1 MDSDDPNLEIE
12 SLEASPEEQFLRKNM
27 MAANQ
32 PDNNNINQ
40 KYEFIPTYT
49 SQAEITDKNLEFQK
63 LNTLNTHIRNDKFSS
78 DEKVLLI
85 YH

>member
-1 MDSDDPNLEIE
+1 
-12 SLEASPEEQFLRKNM
+12 
-27 MAANQ
+27 MANNQ
-32 PDNNNINQ
+32 ADNSNINQ

-63 LNTLNTHIRNDKFSS
+63 LSTLNSHIRNDKFSN
-78 DEKVLLI
+78 DDKVLLI

>member
-1 MDSDDPNLEIE
+1 
-12 SLEASPEEQFLRKNM
+12 M
-27 MAANQ
+27 MANNQ
-32 PDNNNINQ
+32 ADNSNINQ

-63 LNTLNTHIRNDKFSS
+63 LSTLNSHIRNDKFSN
-78 DEKVLLI
+78 DDKVLLI